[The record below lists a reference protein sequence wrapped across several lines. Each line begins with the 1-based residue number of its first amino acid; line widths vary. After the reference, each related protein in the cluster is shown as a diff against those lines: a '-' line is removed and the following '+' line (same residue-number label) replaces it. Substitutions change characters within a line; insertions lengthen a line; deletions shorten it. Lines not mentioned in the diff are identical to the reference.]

1 MTRTSEAHI
10 VYAPR
15 PGATPQ
21 AELSALAN
29 VYKFVLSK
37 SDASQKGVEP
47 ASEPNSRDDA
57 KE

>member
-1 MTRTSEAHI
+1 MTY
-10 VYAPR
+10 VPR
-15 PGATPQ
+15 SDATPD

-47 ASEPNSRDDA
+47 APKPDSRNDA